1 MLDGDKLIYLGV
13 ITGSHGIKGHVTIK
27 SFTDNSKTIPSLPIE
42 DQNGTEIRLKF
53 IRESKNDIICSIL
66 GVNDRNSSDNYRGT
80 KLYTKR
86 SNLPLLENS
95 EYYIEDLVGMKL
107 ISNGKIIASIV
118 AIHNFGAGDLIE
130 ISCEGEK
137 SELYPFTK
145 EFFPEIHKDYVEF
158 KVNESSRK

>member
-1 MLDGDKLIYLGV
+1 MLDNDKLIYLGV

-27 SFTDNSKTIPSLPIE
+27 SFTNNSKTITSLPIE
-42 DQNGTEIRLKF
+42 DENGLVIPIKF
-53 IRESKNDIICSIL
+53 IRESKRDIICSIA

-86 SNLPLLENS
+86 SNLPELENA
-95 EYYIEDLVGMKL
+95 EYYIEDLVGMKV
-107 ISNGKIIASIV
+107 ISSGETIGTIV

-130 ISCEGEK
+130 ISYEDAK

-145 EFFPEIHKDYVEF
+145 EFFPEIGKDYVVF
-158 KVNESSRK
+158 IK

>member
-1 MLDGDKLIYLGV
+1 MLEDDKLIYLGV
-13 ITGSHGIKGHVTIK
+13 ITGSHGIKGHVIIK
-27 SFTDNSKTIPSLPIE
+27 SFTQNNKTLALLPIE
-42 DQNGTEIRLKF
+42 DENGTKISLKF
-53 IRESKNDIICSIL
+53 IREAKGDIICSIL

-86 SNLPLLENS
+86 SNLPELDNS
-95 EYYIEDLVGMKL
+95 EYYIEDLVGMNV
-107 ISNGKIIASIV
+107 ISNGKTIGTIF

-145 EFFPEIHKDYVEF
+145 EFFPEIGKDYVIF
-158 KVNESSRK
+158 KS